1 MACIDEWEVA
11 QGSTERGERS
21 WHECVLCTGGQRGGC
36 RVHTCSEASTGEQED
51 NMVKEGNGASVSGK
65 KICL

>member
-1 MACIDEWEVA
+1 MHRAPQREGKGPGMSVSWRAEGWL
-11 QGSTERGERS
+11 QGSN
-21 WHECVLCTGGQRGGC
+21 L
-36 RVHTCSEASTGEQED
+36 SEASAGEQED